1 MKWIA
6 GLGWIALACVVAY
19 GQPPAAGQPS
29 FEVASV
35 KLAAPPTLGLR
46 RRIGCTGGPGR
57 GDPGL
62 LTCTNISASNL
73 VTLAYGLAHYQLS
86 YPDWMDTA
94 RFDITAK
101 IPPGTTKEQFQLMEQ
116 NLLAERFK
124 LTVHHETKELEK
136 FELTVGKNG
145 PKLKVSV
152 KKPAPK
158 ESGAAAS
165 PAPPIGR
172 PKLTMGSDGLPVFPA
187 GANMMVMIDG
197 RARWQQTGE
206 TMQDFARF
214 LSAEL
219 GRPVTDSTGLTGKYD
234 MLLSWATD
242 GMRMA
247 APPPDGAATPP
258 DAADPLPTLVQAV
271 QSLGLKLEPKKGPI
285 DLLVID
291 HMDKSPAE
299 N

>member
-1 MKWIA
+1 MKYIA
-6 GLGWIALACVVAY
+6 GLGWIALACGVSY
-19 GQPPAAGQPS
+19 GQSPAGGQPS

-35 KLAAPPTLGLR
+35 KPSAPPAPGVR
-46 RRIGCTGGPGR
+46 RRLGCTGGPGR

-62 LTCTNISASNL
+62 LTCTNISATNL
-73 VTLAYGLAHYQLS
+73 VTMAYGLAHYQLS

-101 IPPGTTKEQFQLMEQ
+101 IPPGTTKEGFQLMEQ

-124 LTVHHETKELEK
+124 LTVHHETKEMEK
-136 FELTVGKNG
+136 FELIVGKNG
-145 PKLKVSV
+145 PKLKESV
-152 KKPAPK
+152 EKPAPK
-158 ESGAAAS
+158 EGEAAVS
-165 PAPPIGR
+165 PPPPNGR
-172 PKLTMGSDGLPVFPA
+172 PKLTMGSDGLPVFPP

-206 TMQDFARF
+206 TMEEFARF
-214 LSAEL
+214 LSAEM

-234 MLLSWATD
+234 MLLSWATE

-247 APPPDGAATPP
+247 APPADGAANPP
-258 DAADPLPTLVQAV
+258 EAADPLPTLVQAV
-271 QSLGLKLEPKKGPI
+271 QGLGLKLEPKKGPI
-285 DLLVID
+285 EILVVD
-291 HMDKSPAE
+291 HMEKSPAE